1 MPFRVLPLLLL
12 ILLGKTVAVQFP
24 CSEWN
29 LATYNG
35 AVARSHSNFLYQGN
49 F

>member
-1 MPFRVLPLLLL
+1 MHFRVLPLLLL
-12 ILLGKTVAVQFP
+12 ILLGKTIAVQFP
-24 CSEWN
+24 CSEWK

-35 AVARSHSNFLYQGN
+35 AIAWFHSNFLYQSN